1 MANIKY
7 KMNTN
12 TAGEKVIT
20 EIKKVKRVSFLCYEK
35 SSKKMYTFTYDFI
48 AEVATEQ
55 TGRFKTLLKEKGYKI
70 VDVTKENATTEKSV
84 KLADLFALYEQ
95 AEQAEQTEQSEQSEQ
110 TEQTEQ
116 TENS

>member
-7 KMNTN
+7 KMSTN
-12 TAGEKVIT
+12 TAGEKVVT

-35 SSKKMYTFTYDFI
+35 ATKKMFTFTYDFI

-55 TGRFKTLLKEKGYKI
+55 TGRSKNLLKEKGYKI
-70 VDVTKENATTEKSV
+70 VDVTKENATAEKTV
-84 KLADLFALYEQ
+84 KVADLFALYEQ
-95 AEQAEQTEQSEQSEQ
+95 V
-110 TEQTEQ
+110 EQ